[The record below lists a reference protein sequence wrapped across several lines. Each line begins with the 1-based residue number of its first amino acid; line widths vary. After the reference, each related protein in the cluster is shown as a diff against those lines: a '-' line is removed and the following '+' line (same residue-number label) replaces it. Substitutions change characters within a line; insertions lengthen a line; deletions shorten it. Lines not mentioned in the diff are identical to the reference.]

1 MTKESLHLKSLTIS
15 SVGRYPI
22 ARAITKKPLLL
33 LADEPVASLDPLI
46 AHSIM
51 SLIKNIG
58 REYDITIICNLH
70 QVDLALKFSDRLIG
84 IAEGKIVLD
93 SLTKNVDKTYIKN
106 IYRGHK
112 RGLFFGDNN

>member
-1 MTKESLHLKSLTIS
+1 MLIINIEI
-15 SVGRYPI
+15 
-22 ARAITKKPLLL
+22 ITLLQIIYIL
-33 LADEPVASLDPLI
+33 
-46 AHSIM
+46 M

-84 IAEGKIVLD
+84 IAGGKIVLD

-106 IYRGHK
+106 IYRGHE